1 MVHLTQRSSCII
13 QSSLFDHDQDKGQK
27 YREKKEKKHPKEK
40 IMGSCKVFKLA
51 CHVFTFLTTYHLIP
65 VPHSSVG
72 QPTLQEP
79 GCPGCYL
86 DLVAGGKMKPLS
98 DLFFSPNLFFRQ
110 LTGFLFTSSQVP
122 LELLKDSREGV
133 QSFNYRVYIRAAFQ
147 QDYYLYIAM
156 LRCFFYT

>member
-1 MVHLTQRSSCII
+1 MIKTRQNKRKNIW
-13 QSSLFDHDQDKGQK
+13 KG
-27 YREKKEKKHPKEK
+27 KKTPKRK
-40 IMGSCKVFKLA
+40 TLGSCKVFKLA
-51 CHVFTFLTTYHLIP
+51 FCHVFTFLTTYHLIP

-133 QSFNYRVYIRAAFQ
+133 QRFNFFL
-147 QDYYLYIAM
+147 YLFSTSCRELLDSTLSDDRM
-156 LRCFFYT
+156 DD